1 MREASLLKTMDRLA
15 GNARLMIVSDLDHT
29 MVDHH
34 DPENLSL
41 LRFNA
46 LWESNYRNNS
56 LLVFSTGRSPT
67 LYKEL
72 RKEKP
77 MLTPDITIMSVGT
90 EITYGNS
97 MIPDEGWVEF
107 LNKKWD
113 RNIVSE
119 ETSKFP
125 ELTLQ
130 SETEQR
136 PHKVSFYVQKDK
148 AQEIMKALS
157 TSLEKRGLD
166 VKIIY
171 SGGMDLDILPQ
182 GAGKGQALAYLLT
195 KFKAAGKLPHNTLVC
210 GDSGND
216 AELFSIPDVH
226 GVMVSNAQE
235 ELLQW
240 HAANAKN
247 NPKIIHATERCAAGI
262 IQAIGHFKLGPST
275 SPRDVIDLSDTKMEN
290 FDPAYE
296 VVKFYLFYERWRRA
310 EVEHSERYLANLKS
324 VCCPSGTFVHPS
336 GIERLLRDCVNSL
349 KTCYGTNKGNNFG
362 FGWIRFCLHRIVVL
376 DTSDTSSFVPKSAAI
391 GRLRTMQPLSSQ
403 ITNNENNS
411 SLLHDL
417 IISIIGEVRQCCL
430 TTVLL
435 SSKDVSVAQGL
446 TWVHVHQTWLDGAGS
461 RCFDS
466 HSLAKVWNSMELSL
480 QELMLSMNVCVSVLA

>member
-1 MREASLLKTMDRLA
+1 MQSDSTLEHTMKRLA
-15 GNARLMIVSDLDHT
+15 GNAHLMIVSDLDHT
-29 MVDHH
+29 LVEHH

-46 LWESNYRNNS
+46 LWEANYRNNS

-77 MLTPDITIMSVGT
+77 MITPDITIMSVGT

-97 MIPDEGWVEF
+97 MVPDDGWVDF
-107 LNKKWD
+107 LNQKWD

-119 ETSKFP
+119 ETNKFS

-136 PHKVSFYVQKDK
+136 SHKVSFYVQKDK
-148 AQEIMKALS
+148 AQDVMNSLS
-157 TSLEKRGLD
+157 VRLKERGLG

-182 GAGKGQALAYLLT
+182 GAGKGQALAYLHKKLT
-195 KFKAAGKLPHNTLVC
+195 AKGILPKNTLVC

-216 AELFSIPDVH
+216 AELFTIPGVH

-240 HAANAKN
+240 HSGNAKD

-262 IQAIGHFKLGPST
+262 IQAIGHFNLGPNT
-275 SPRDVIDLSDTKMEN
+275 SPRDVMDLSDSKMEK

-296 VVKFYLFYERWRRA
+296 VVKFYLFYEGWRRA
-310 EVEHSERYLANLKS
+310 EVENSELLLAKLKA
-324 VCCPSGTFVHPS
+324 VCSKSGALFHPC
-336 GIERLLRDCVNSL
+336 GTEQPLHDCVSSL
-349 KTCYGTNKGNNFG
+349 RTCYGDKQGKEFRV
-362 FGWIRFCLHRIVVL
+362 WVDQVL
-376 DTSDTSSFVPKSAAI
+376 LVPAGSDSWLVKFKKWEQS
-391 GRLRTMQPLSSQ
+391 
-403 ITNNENNS
+403 
-411 SLLHDL
+411 
-417 IISIIGEVRQCCL
+417 GEERQGCL
-430 TTVLL
+430 TTAIL
-435 SSKDVSVAQGL
+435 SSEDASVAEGL
-446 TWVHVHQTWLDGAGS
+446 TWVHVHQTWLDEAGPGPGPGPNG
-461 RCFDS
+461 
-466 HSLAKVWNSMELSL
+466 HSTWLF
-480 QELMLSMNVCVSVLA
+480 